1 MLPASVN
8 YATRIERYTR
18 QMETIGDRIRHL
30 RRAKGYSQQQLADL
44 LGLTKGAVSQWEL
57 GLTKNLKNAPLM
69 DLCKIFGVSAE
80 YLVNGAARAPRG
92 KPPTGALGSE
102 NSPT

>member
-1 MLPASVN
+1 MLHANVN
-8 YATRIERYTR
+8 YATRIDSYTAP
-18 QMETIGDRIRHL
+18 METIGDRIKHL
-30 RRAKGYSQQQLADL
+30 RLAKGYSQEQLAKL

-69 DLCKIFGVSAE
+69 ELCKIFGVSAE
-80 YLVNGAARAPRG
+80 YLVNGAARGRSG
-92 KPPTGALGSE
+92 RPPTGALDSG

>member
-1 MLPASVN
+1 MLFPLVN
-8 YATRIERYTR
+8 HATRIDNYTIR
-18 QMETIGDRIRHL
+18 METIGDRIKHL
-30 RRAKGYSQQQLADL
+30 RIAKGYSQQQLAKL
-44 LGLTKGAVSQWEL
+44 LGLTKGAVSQWEV

-80 YLVNGAARAPRG
+80 YLVNGAARAGRG
-92 KPPTGALGSE
+92 RPPTGALDSE